1 MSDDETFGPLLHGTA
16 RAWRLKL
23 DERLKPMGLSQ
34 AKWRTLLHLS
44 VAPGPLTQAEIA
56 ALLGIEEPT
65 LVTLLHR
72 LESDRWVARKNSS
85 QDRRCKTVHLAPRAQ
100 RVIEQI
106 NTARSN
112 FDTNYST
119 IFRRPNFAPASACW
133 ILSDKKRKRGMEMK
147 NEPPF
152 DGFEVER
159 TAKTKM
165 GARLE
170 SGNGAATE
178 LQEPRRVKTSRVSK
192 QRIPNWGYFLFVL
205 LAAFAVARTLQRGVQ
220 TAKTAQP
227 PVRPVLVAK
236 VISKDVPLYLDEI
249 GTCAAYE
256 TVQVQAQVSGQ
267 IIARHF
273 QDGADV
279 KKGDLL
285 FTIDPRPFQAALQQA
300 QAQAALDQ
308 VTLKRQTELRAR
320 NVTAPQDFDTAQ
332 ANARK
337 SEAAAAAAQVNVD
350 FCYIKSPINGRAG
363 LRLVDVGN
371 IVSGNTGSGAVLLTI
386 QGLDPIYTDF
396 TVAETDLA
404 LVRKYLGGPNVKVQ
418 TYSPDDKIPPRIG
431 DLYFIDNAVQPGSG
445 TVKARGVTPNPDH
458 AFWPSEFVRVRFIL
472 DTVKDALLV
481 P

>member
-1 MSDDETFGPLLHGTA
+1 
-16 RAWRLKL
+16 
-23 DERLKPMGLSQ
+23 
-34 AKWRTLLHLS
+34 
-44 VAPGPLTQAEIA
+44 
-56 ALLGIEEPT
+56 
-65 LVTLLHR
+65 
-72 LESDRWVARKNSS
+72 
-85 QDRRCKTVHLAPRAQ
+85 
-100 RVIEQI
+100 
-106 NTARSN
+106 
-112 FDTNYST
+112 
-119 IFRRPNFAPASACW
+119 
-133 ILSDKKRKRGMEMK
+133 
-147 NEPPF
+147 
-152 DGFEVER
+152 
-159 TAKTKM
+159 
-165 GARLE
+165 
-170 SGNGAATE
+170 
-178 LQEPRRVKTSRVSK
+178 VKTSHVSK
-192 QRIPNWGYFLFVL
+192 QRIPRWGILLFVI
-205 LAAFAVARTLQRGVQ
+205 LAAFAVARTLQRGVE
-220 TAKTAQP
+220 TAKSTQP

-236 VISKDVPLYLDEI
+236 VITKDVPLYLDEI

-279 KKGDLL
+279 KQGDLL
-285 FTIDPRPFQAALQQA
+285 FTIDPRTYQAALQQA

-308 VTLKRQTELRAR
+308 VTLKRQAELRAK
-320 NVTAPQDFDTAQ
+320 NVTASQDFDTAQ

-371 IVSGNTGSGAVLLTI
+371 VVNGNAGSGGAILLTI

-418 TYSPDDKIPPRIG
+418 TYSPDEKIPPRVG

-472 DTVKDALLV
+472 ETMKDARLV
-481 P
+481 PSQAVQISQSGPFIFVLKPDNTVDLRPVKPGQRQDGDLIVVESGLQPDETVVVTGQLALAPGSKVDPKPYNVPNPAGDQAVAGKSTM